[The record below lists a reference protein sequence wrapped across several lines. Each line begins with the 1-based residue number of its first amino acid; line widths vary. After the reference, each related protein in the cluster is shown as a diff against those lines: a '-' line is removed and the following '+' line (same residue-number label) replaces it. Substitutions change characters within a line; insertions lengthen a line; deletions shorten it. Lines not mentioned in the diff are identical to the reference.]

1 MKRDILKICLEAGMT
16 EEEFFHQLRLCY
28 ASYVAAQLDENPK
41 ANVVLHT
48 AVFADGNIV
57 IESRREI
64 IHPKA
69 SLN

>member
-1 MKRDILKICLEAGMT
+1 MNRDILKICLEAGMT
-16 EEEFFHQLRLCY
+16 EEEFFNQIRLCY

-41 ANVVLHT
+41 ANLIIHT
-48 AVFADGNIV
+48 AIFADGNIV

-64 IHPKA
+64 SHPKS